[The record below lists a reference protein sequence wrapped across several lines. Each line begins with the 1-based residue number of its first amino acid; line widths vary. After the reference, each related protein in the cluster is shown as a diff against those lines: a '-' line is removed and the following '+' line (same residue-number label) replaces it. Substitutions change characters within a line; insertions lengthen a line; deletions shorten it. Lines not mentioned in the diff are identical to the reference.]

1 MAELK
6 TKKTNASVATY
17 LNAIADEQKRAD
29 CKEIG
34 KIMRDVTGNSP
45 KMWGDSI
52 VGYDSY
58 DYKYASGREGTW
70 PICGFSPRAQNISI
84 YIMAGFSGFEKLMK
98 KLGKHKIGRSCLY
111 IKKLEDVDQKVLK
124 GLITGSVKAMRKT
137 YK

>member
-6 TKKTNASVATY
+6 TKKTNASVTAY
-17 LNAIADEQKRAD
+17 LNAIGDKQKRAD
-29 CKEIG
+29 CNAIG
-34 KIMRDVTGNSP
+34 KIMRDVTGSRP

-58 DYKYASGREGTW
+58 DYKYASGREGAW
-70 PICGFSPRAQNISI
+70 PICGFSPRAQNIS
-84 YIMAGFSGFEKLMK
+84 IMAGFSGFEKLMK

-111 IKKLEDVDQKVLK
+111 IKKLEDVDQKVRK
-124 GLITGSVKAMRKT
+124 DLITGSVKAMRKM